1 MSFNCIVS
9 IDLWK
14 TTVLG
19 FTDTL
24 RLRCVNGFNMT
35 SPLFKSVLE
44 ANFTELVL
52 LKEDESNLA
61 IYLPTLAA
69 TRENE
74 SGIEAPKGLSWV
86 SS

>member
-35 SPLFKSVLE
+35 SPLFKSILE
-44 ANFTELVL
+44 GSFTELVL
-52 LKEDESNLA
+52 LKKKMNQSSNLST
-61 IYLPTLAA
+61 YLCCHE
-69 TRENE
+69 RER
-74 SGIEAPKGLSWV
+74 K
-86 SS
+86 